1 MAGLILCKN
10 IFSAEALLD
19 ADPIPSTYSTV
30 MLGLVSDASAQMD
43 V

>member
-1 MAGLILCKN
+1 MPGLILCKN

-19 ADPIPSTYSTV
+19 ADPIPSVYST
-30 MLGLVSDASAQMD
+30 LTFGLVSDASAQMD